1 MKIIFTLFAA
11 VLLTA
16 TTFAQVGINSENP
29 DTSAVGQNMKPK
41 YSVSLFNGAFVLEY
55 DEIKLIENDTYQT
68 TTYQDDK
75 LVTFSEG
82 FMVFQLLKSGTPI
95 MEIEIIEKDG
105 YFLDNYYFFDE
116 DIDLQISK
124 LKNENPAY
132 FLKACKDIFLNHPI
146 IQDQSIFNWSN
157 LLKVKAFDAVNTP
170 YNEYKPQLT
179 GDGLTMFFL
188 RSGAPDNSVTLPTR
202 IIDILRDLGKDTPV
216 HRKEALDILREETLA
231 KNFKRSGEKRNE
243 NITFDTDILIYK
255 MTNDGI
261 SGILHPDYPL
271 NDWSADFFIGISS
284 DGKKVYTKFKD
295 LGTESKDLGFGSD
308 SAFQSFMEFEVKK
321 FYPYEFNNKI
331 LRFEKDHN
339 VFSVSY
345 FLTLNNNAILCGF
358 QGDDTKGFGDIYISF
373 KQENGLFEYPVN
385 IGSDI
390 NTEQDEGSPFL
401 AADLQT
407 LYFSRKINNN
417 ERKIFVSRRL
427 DETWKRWSKP
437 IALPAPINIDGTFN
451 SSPYVTADGKKL
463 YFSSDRKK
471 GKDQDIY
478 FVYLD
483 DLLAPIAAPLVQGKV
498 YSKVKV
504 LEDVQI
510 EIQAIKQEETEKQ
523 DFSITSSNFDGTY
536 EMPFRDGEATVIK
549 ASKKGYIAELV
560 ISKNPSEA
568 KQDIEMHKLE
578 SGKRFT
584 LNNILFKRGTAKFL
598 KTAFLELENLKTV
611 LVENPTIRILIEG
624 HTDDGLGR
632 PKPLLELSEKRA
644 KAVKDFL
651 ILKKIAPSRISIKG
665 FGGTKPAFSNTT
677 ENTRKKNRR
686 VEIVIK

>member
-95 MEIEIIEKDG
+95 MELEFIEKDG

-188 RSGAPDNSVTLPTR
+188 RSGAPDNSVTLPANL
-202 IIDILRDLGKDTPV
+202 IDQLRDQGYKDTPV
-216 HRKEALDILREETLA
+216 KRKEVVDYLREDVIA
-231 KNFKRSGEKRNE
+231 KNKKRSGEKR
-243 NITFDTDILIYK
+243 TKRDTYDSDILIH
-255 MTNDGI
+255 TIIDDNT
-261 SGILHPDYPL
+261 SVILHPDYPL
-271 NDWSADFFIGISS
+271 NDWTSNFFIGISS
-284 DGKKVYTKFKD
+284 DGKKVYTENKNFYFN
-295 LGTESKDLGFGSD
+295 GVPNNPGG
-308 SAFQSFMEFEVKK
+308 FMEYTVN
-321 FYPYEFNNKI
+321 PYVFNNKF

-358 QGDDTKGFGDIYISF
+358 QGDDTKGLGDIYISF

-471 GKDQDIY
+471 GKDMDIY